1 MSRNTKIV
9 LGVIGGIL
17 VACCLLVA
25 VAVIFLPNLA
35 ENFLEQSFTEDP
47 AQAEE
52 VAQSIVDYELP
63 AGFDE
68 EGAMSFFGIQTVF
81 ISSENNAESMI
92 MLMEFP
98 EGMAGNE
105 EQMREQMEEA
115 FASQIGAG
123 NYDVEFVESREA
135 TINDEP
141 ATLGVYEGSDDQGN
155 EVRQII
161 GVFESKSGNTA
172 MMMIFGTLRNWDNN
186 DFDDFIDSLQ

>member
-17 VACCLLVA
+17 AACCLLV
-25 VAVIFLPNLA
+25 VIGVVFLPNLA

-52 VAQSIVDYELP
+52 VAQSIVDYQLP
-63 AGFDE
+63 AGFNE

-81 ISSENNAESMI
+81 ISSENSVESMI

-98 EGMAGNE
+98 QGLAGNE
-105 EQMREQMEEA
+105 EDMRQQMEDA
-115 FASQIGAG
+115 FASQTGAG
-123 NYDVEFVESREA
+123 NYNVTFVESREA

-141 ATLGVYEGSDDQGN
+141 ATLGMYEGTDDQGN

-161 GVFESKSGNTA
+161 GVFDSKSGNTA
-172 MMMIFGTLRNWDNN
+172 MLMIFGTLRTWNENAIDA
-186 DFDDFIDSLQ
+186 FIDSMR